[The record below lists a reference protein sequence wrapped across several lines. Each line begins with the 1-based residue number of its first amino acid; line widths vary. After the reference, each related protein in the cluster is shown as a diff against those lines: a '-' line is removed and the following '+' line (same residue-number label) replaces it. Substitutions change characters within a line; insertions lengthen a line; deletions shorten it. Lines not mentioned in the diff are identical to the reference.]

1 MSAVA
6 PVLDTGGTYY
16 EITIPGNILWMMTT
30 MTNVTTPNLSST
42 YKVINNINMTGF
54 TLPNTLESICK
65 TTVAAEGPF
74 LGIFDGQGFTITI
87 RLSDVKTTDY
97 FGLFGF
103 VGNGS
108 TAGKS
113 ISNLNVV
120 YTGSTFSYTPSP
132 APAISYLGSLVGY
145 CNKATINN
153 CNITYSND
161 VVITSTNTTT
171 SSQQYTGGICGR
183 IENTS
188 VLTNSTIT
196 FNGTAKILHG
206 GTVAGTI
213 SAIRAV
219 GGICGY
225 MGNIANTVTNTLQ
238 FCTMYISKDTTL
250 GSEGTGTAQLAS
262 KIGGICGGA
271 AGDVILN
278 NCNVLETSTAL
289 GGTLFIQNSGSN
301 TIVGTTECNS
311 AVLIGELRQES
322 LLSSNRQITVCEFSL
337 TNFDISFRISYG
349 LGGAIP
355 SRIGCFI
362 GQVYNSTV
370 QPSISSPITNINN
383 ITGSA
388 KNITIYNAT
397 NNNSSFSFDIGGMF
411 GRMTGMLN
419 VKDCTLTTMNDYTVN
434 FACIAGSG
442 ASVTPLNYGGI
453 SSFIFLG
460 AIPTSIIPV
469 LTSEDYRIFQNCNLN
484 IGRNTTITIIQN
496 SNPVNTSPNES
507 NIGGMFGK
515 GNSGTITV
523 SSVPA
528 IYPLIIRGCN
538 ATYGGDFTIEYT
550 NTVPST
556 TNATVNNG
564 VFLGGYMGQT
574 RACNV
579 LNCITTFGSNNN
591 IHTMSITADVTVA
604 YNSYMSVG
612 IGQITNAEN
621 GAAIIP
627 SLISGCTVKVNGNVT
642 LVNNNNINP
651 ASGVTIA
658 RQAWNGGLV
667 GRINNA
673 STCTASTLT
682 ITGTYDSSAKSSA
695 DSATIGGLAGD
706 IISTA
711 ALGPSTLS
719 SCQGTIG
726 GACTLNSNINVAR
739 RGLVGGMAG
748 LLAASSTLD
757 TNTITYNGSLTM
769 TSTNSSGGI
778 RFLGGLVGLSF
789 DSGNVSSKIITNNS
803 IIVNGA
809 ASISLGST
817 VDNIAGGLFGRLAD
831 GTTCSGCSGT
841 FNTLAITS
849 TGTGAGN
856 KIIAGLCGNVL
867 NSATTAT
874 ATITLTTITVASTTQ
889 VISNVNVAGN
899 TTYTGVLFGY
909 VQDAATNAGTSAS
922 ICTGTF
928 NGRVTLHS
936 NNSGAG
942 AVYMGG
948 IVAYNLRSQI
958 SSMTLNLLNG
968 VEMDNISIT
977 NLWCY
982 AGLIAGTSGPA
993 TTSNIAEIIDST
1005 VNVTGTAL
1013 IDTNS
1018 TSSASIAGG
1027 LGGLIDSRFENN
1039 TINGN
1044 NCVFT
1049 INSSATVD
1057 GAWAGGLIGSV
1068 TNSALQSYNVI
1079 NNTLNAGSLNINV
1092 SSATA
1097 SFVAGMIGRVQ
1108 NTGITQK
1115 ITVSNN
1121 SVLVGNTSSL
1131 TNVLTN
1137 PTVYVA
1143 LLFASVDT
1151 VTLAPPTVITNNTF
1165 LTGNMITITA
1175 SNASP
1180 TIYIN
1185 DLVAFYN
1192 ASIPTVSNNAAY
1204 ICKIDP
1210 YTLLNFQSYPS
1221 TDANGLT
1228 IYSTNYPIT
1237 SEYIVPAVYKID
1249 ILPAITV
1256 IITCIIP
1263 PPAIPSVPVNCCTAN
1278 ICDKNP
1284 QVANYDN
1291 EVIVNRKGGQALI
1304 ANVNEI
1310 YASQRTN
1317 TARIRVT
1324 PVFSSYQQYM
1334 TYLQSKNSI

>member
-1 MSAVA
+1 
-6 PVLDTGGTYY
+6 
-16 EITIPGNILWMMTT
+16 
-30 MTNVTTPNLSST
+30 
-42 YKVINNINMTGF
+42 
-54 TLPNTLESICK
+54 
-65 TTVAAEGPF
+65 
-74 LGIFDGQGFTITI
+74 
-87 RLSDVKTTDY
+87 
-97 FGLFGF
+97 
-103 VGNGS
+103 
-108 TAGKS
+108 
-113 ISNLNVV
+113 
-120 YTGSTFSYTPSP
+120 
-132 APAISYLGSLVGY
+132 
-145 CNKATINN
+145 
-153 CNITYSND
+153 
-161 VVITSTNTTT
+161 VITSTNTTT

-183 IENTS
+183 IANTS

-196 FNGTAKILHG
+196 FNGTAKLLHG
-206 GTVAGTI
+206 GTVAGSITVV
-213 SAIRAV
+213 RAV

-225 MGNIANTVTNTLQ
+225 MGDITNTITNTLQ

-271 AGDVILN
+271 AGDVILDH
-278 NCNVLETSTAL
+278 CKVLETSTVS
-289 GGTLFIQNSGSN
+289 GGTLLIQNSGGDTFVS
-301 TIVGTTECNS
+301 GAECNP
-311 AVLIGELRQES
+311 AVLIGELRQEA

-337 TNFDISFRISYG
+337 TNFDISFRINYS
-349 LGGAIP
+349 GGTNCN
-355 SRIGCFI
+355 IGCFI
-362 GQVYNSTV
+362 GKAYDSTV
-370 QPSISSPITNINN
+370 QAAANRPITNINN
-383 ITGSA
+383 ISGLA
-388 KNITIYNAT
+388 KSIDIYNRINAV
-397 NNNSSFSFDIGGMF
+397 NSNPGYFMGGMF
-411 GRMTGMLN
+411 GKIGGANQIILN
-419 VKDCTLTTMNDYTVN
+419 VNTCILTTVN
-434 FACIAGSG
+434 NYSVQFIAIIVSG
-442 ASVTPLNYGGI
+442 TAVTPLNYGGI
-453 SSFIFLG
+453 TSNVIIGTIPASITD
-460 AIPTSIIPV
+460 PTSENYRKY
-469 LTSEDYRIFQNCNLN
+469 EDCNLN
-484 IGRNTTITIIQN
+484 IGGNTTITISQTQ
-496 SNPVNTSPNES
+496 PAVTSAGNES
-507 NIGGMFGK
+507 NIGGLFGK
-515 GNSGTITV
+515 GLGVFGPTLTR
-523 SSVPA
+523 
-528 IYPLIIRGCN
+528 PLIIRRCN
-538 ATYGGDFTIEYT
+538 ATYGGNFSIVYI
-550 NTVPST
+550 NTVTST
-556 TNATVNNG
+556 STALVSNG
-564 VFLGGYMGQT
+564 VFLGGFIGSTQGCT
-574 RACNV
+574 V
-579 LNCITTFGSNNN
+579 SNCINTFGS
-591 IHTMSITADVTVA
+591 MSITANIAVA
-604 YNSYMSVG
+604 YNSYMSLG
-612 IGQITNAEN
+612 IGQISNLQSAS
-621 GAAIIP
+621 IVP
-627 SLISGCTVKVNGNVT
+627 STISGCQIIVNGNVT
-642 LVNNNNINP
+642 LINNNDTIIAGSAP
-651 ASGVTIA
+651 ARA
-658 RQAWNGGLV
+658 AWNGGLV

-706 IISTA
+706 IISTV

-726 GACTLNSNINVAR
+726 GACTLNSNINIAF
-739 RGLVGGMAG
+739 RGLIGGMAG
-748 LLAASSTLD
+748 LLAASSTLV

-789 DSGNVSSKIITNNS
+789 DSGNASKIITNNS

-841 FNTLAITS
+841 FNNTLAITS
-849 TGTGAGN
+849 TGTSAGN

-867 NSATTAT
+867 NSATTAA
-874 ATITLTTITVASTTQ
+874 ATITLTSITVASTTQ

-899 TTYTGVLFGY
+899 STYTGVLFGY

-1005 VNVTGTAL
+1005 VNVIGTAL

-1039 TINGN
+1039 TVNGN

-1057 GAWAGGLIGSV
+1057 GAWAGGLIGSI
-1068 TNSALQSYNVI
+1068 TNTALQSYNVI

-1092 SSATA
+1092 SSAAA

-1108 NTGITQK
+1108 NTGATQK

-1121 SVLVGNTSSL
+1121 SVLVGNTTSL

-1143 LLFASVDT
+1143 LLFANVDV
-1151 VTLAPPTVITNNTF
+1151 VTLVPPTVIANNTF
-1165 LTGNMITITA
+1165 LTGNIITITA

-1185 DLVAFYN
+1185 DLVAFY
-1192 ASIPTVSNNAAY
+1192 SVGTVAYPNNTAY

-1237 SEYIVPAVYKID
+1237 SEYIVPNFYKID

-1263 PPAIPSVPVNCCTAN
+1263 PPTIPSVPVNCCTAN

-1291 EVIVNRKGGQALI
+1291 EVIVNRKGGQAII
-1304 ANVNEI
+1304 ANVNDI